1 MSKVKLYTITDTLNN
16 TVLYENKPILSFK
29 DRFELEPRQ
38 LAHCANNNILI
49 DNRYKIVCTGRTD
62 KDYQY
67 YKDLRDL
74 MQEWDKTMRIF
85 RRKLNVGRN

>member
-1 MSKVKLYTITDTLNN
+1 MSKVKLYTVTDTLNK

-49 DNRYKIVCTGRTD
+49 DNRYKIVCTGNTYN
-62 KDYQY
+62 DYQY
-67 YKDLRDL
+67 YKDLGDL
-74 MQEWDKTMRIF
+74 MYEWDKTMAKF
-85 RRKLNVGRN
+85 RLLLGRS

>member
-1 MSKVKLYTITDTLNN
+1 MSKVKLYTVTDILNN
-16 TVLYENKPILSFK
+16 TVLYENKPILYFK
-29 DRFELEPRQ
+29 EKIELEPRQ

-74 MQEWDKTMRIF
+74 MQEWDKTIAKF
-85 RRKLNVGRN
+85 RLLLGRS

>member
-1 MSKVKLYTITDTLNN
+1 MSKVKLYTVTDITNN
-16 TVLYENKPILSFK
+16 TVIYENKPILSFK
-29 DRFELEPRQ
+29 DELEVDPRQ
-38 LAHCANNNILI
+38 LAYCANNNLLI
-49 DNRYKIVCTGRTD
+49 DNKYKIVCTGKTD

-67 YKDLRDL
+67 YKDMREL

>member
-1 MSKVKLYTITDTLNN
+1 MSKVKLYTVTDILNN
-16 TVLYENKPILSFK
+16 TVLYENKPILYFK
-29 DRFELEPRQ
+29 DNFELEPRQ

-49 DNRYKIVCTGRTD
+49 DNRYEIVCTGRTD

>member
-1 MSKVKLYTITDTLNN
+1 MSKVKLYTITDTLKN

-29 DRFELEPRQ
+29 DKFGLEPRQ

-49 DNRYKIVCTGRTD
+49 DNRYEIVCTGRTD

-74 MQEWDKTMRIF
+74 MQEWDKTMAKF
-85 RRKLNVGRN
+85 RLLLGRS

>member
-1 MSKVKLYTITDTLNN
+1 MSKVKLYTVTDITND

-29 DRFELEPRQ
+29 DELEVDPRQ

-49 DNRYKIVCTGRTD
+49 DNRYEIVCTGRTD

>member
-1 MSKVKLYTITDTLNN
+1 MSKVKLYTVTDTLNN
-16 TVLYENKPILSFK
+16 TVLYENKPILYFK
-29 DRFELEPRQ
+29 DNFELEPRQ
-38 LAHCANNNILI
+38 IAHCANNNILI
-49 DNRYKIVCTGRTD
+49 DNRYEIVCTGRTD

>member
-29 DRFELEPRQ
+29 DRFKLEPRQ

>member
-29 DRFELEPRQ
+29 DELEVDPRQ
-38 LAHCANNNILI
+38 LAYCANNNLLI
-49 DNRYKIVCTGRTD
+49 NDKYKIVCTGRTD

-67 YKDLRDL
+67 YKDMRDL
-74 MQEWDKTMRIF
+74 MQEWDRTMKMI
-85 RRKLNVGRN
+85 RRKLKVGRN